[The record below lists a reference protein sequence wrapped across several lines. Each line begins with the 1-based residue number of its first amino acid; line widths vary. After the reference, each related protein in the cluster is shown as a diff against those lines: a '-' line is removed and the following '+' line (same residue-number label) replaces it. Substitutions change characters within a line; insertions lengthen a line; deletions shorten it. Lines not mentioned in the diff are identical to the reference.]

1 MKNIAKTF
9 WKSIAAAVLL
19 LGITGPAAAQAPIT
33 LKISHYLPPTH
44 GFQTDFLGPWAKE
57 LEERTGGRVKAE
69 IYAVNTAYGDAAR
82 QADQVRAGV
91 IDIALGLRGI
101 PRGRFPASSIIE
113 LPFMVADAR
122 DGSRVLWQL
131 YKEGA
136 LGNEYDDFKVLAL
149 FTHHGGLFHTKDRP
163 IRRLEDLRGL
173 RMRTPSPAI
182 SAMLEYLGASPVGM
196 PPAQIYEGLQRGVLD
211 GLVTTWDLVGAIKLN
226 EQVKYHTDAD
236 AYTAAFYVVMNKR
249 KYESL
254 PEDVRRVIDDMSG
267 DNLIPKF
274 GPWWDKWE
282 ARGFEDAKRRG
293 QDVIAIDAATRAQ
306 WKKQLQPMIDKYLE
320 SLKAEGVKD
329 PHALY
334 RRALELLGQ

>member
-163 IRRLEDLRGL
+163 IR
-173 RMRTPSPAI
+173 
-182 SAMLEYLGASPVGM
+182 
-196 PPAQIYEGLQRGVLD
+196 
-211 GLVTTWDLVGAIKLN
+211 
-226 EQVKYHTDAD
+226 
-236 AYTAAFYVVMNKR
+236 
-249 KYESL
+249 
-254 PEDVRRVIDDMSG
+254 
-267 DNLIPKF
+267 
-274 GPWWDKWE
+274 
-282 ARGFEDAKRRG
+282 
-293 QDVIAIDAATRAQ
+293 
-306 WKKQLQPMIDKYLE
+306 
-320 SLKAEGVKD
+320 
-329 PHALY
+329 
-334 RRALELLGQ
+334 